1 MTFQQPF
8 PQNGREKRHKKI
20 TGGDSSVAVVEFCN
34 HDGDDDADDDADS
47 EGEIVVVVI
56 LFGNLPLA
64 ER

>member
-1 MTFQQPF
+1 MD
-8 PQNGREKRHKKI
+8 GEKRHKKI
-20 TGGDSSVAVVEFCN
+20 RGGDSSVAVVEFCN